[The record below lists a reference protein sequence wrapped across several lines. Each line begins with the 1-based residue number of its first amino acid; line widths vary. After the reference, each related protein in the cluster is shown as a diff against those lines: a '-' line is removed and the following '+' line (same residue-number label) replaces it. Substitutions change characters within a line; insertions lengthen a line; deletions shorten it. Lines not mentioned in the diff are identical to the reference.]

1 MDELGA
7 LGLDPAEPPAE
18 RCLDF
23 ALHRVGLVARH
34 PPPPLHLRVAEA
46 PRRPR
51 PSAAAAP
58 GGYRQRRRRR
68 PGGRLDDDVE
78 APVAVRHDLVAVGA
92 VVLTGGGEGGARVGA
107 VRAVVVG
114 GGHREARARRR
125 GGRLRGES
133 RGVAFVE
140 RERETPL
147 PFPFC
152 FYFFCFGVA
161 LARVATCEPVSFL
174 EHL

>member
-18 RCLDF
+18 RCLDL

-51 PSAAAAP
+51 PAAAP
-58 GGYRQRRRRR
+58 GGRRQRRRRR

-78 APVAVRHDLVAVGA
+78 AAVAVRHHLVAVGA
-92 VVLTGGGEGGARVGA
+92 VELPGVGGGRGRGRVGA

-114 GGHREARARRR
+114 GGHREATR
-125 GGRLRGES
+125 GGPRGS
-133 RGVAFVE
+133 LVAGW
-140 RERETPL
+140 RERGAEKRRS
-147 PFPFC
+147 PFPVL
-152 FYFFCFGVA
+152 FFLHRRC
-161 LARVATCEPVSFL
+161 
-174 EHL
+174 